1 MDSHLTKA
9 IVLLAIPF
17 SGSLH
22 SMPLDNFLSAHRGE
36 QQPDRLEVEISR
48 DFTTDKVDYA
58 PNTTDGGHLSPESK
72 LRYLGQHLG
81 IKLHISPRLSF
92 DGGIWKRQVTSLRDS
107 YGLGSFHGAIQY
119 NFNRK
124 MAETSFAIRLG
135 AWRNSADAFDKNSYT
150 RQGEYLFTSASVGNP
165 NDLQTQINLIGSR
178 KFSSQL
184 LGSLF
189 TGVGFSRIDF
199 DSLSATFRSD
209 KGCDYRFDYQQ
220 GSAEINQLGRCGST
234 TRFRMVLPNQEVIK
248 DELGISPE
256 EELGYTSRYWQLGGS
271 VQWRRAEWQKRLG
284 YLYQK
289 FDRGALDDLIRQQGD
304 QVSTT
309 SHNLQG
315 EVRFHFSRHLGFFFR
330 SEYMSNRL
338 LDMVPFT
345 YNAYTASK
353 FGKSGLLFNSGML
366 VRF

>member
-1 MDSHLTKA
+1 
-9 IVLLAIPF
+9 
-17 SGSLH
+17 
-22 SMPLDNFLSAHRGE
+22 MPMDNFLSTYSAKD
-36 QQPDRLEVEISR
+36 QLIQLEVEISQ

-58 PNTTDGGHLSPESK
+58 PNTSDGGQAQPESR
-72 LRYLGQHLG
+72 LRYLGQHIGVRLG
-81 IKLHISPRLSF
+81 ITPQITV
-92 DGGIWKRQVTSLRDS
+92 DGGLWKRQVTSLRDS
-107 YGLGSFHGAIQY
+107 YSLDSFHGAIQY

-124 MAETSFAIRLG
+124 IVKTSFALRLG
-135 AWRNSADAFDKNSYT
+135 AWRNSADVFDKNSYT
-150 RQGEYLFTSASVGNP
+150 RQGEYLFTSASVVNP
-165 NDLQTQINLIGSR
+165 NDLQTQVNLIGAR
-178 KFSSQL
+178 KFNSEIQ
-184 LGSLF
+184 GSLF
-189 TGVGFSRIDF
+189 TGVGISTVDF
-199 DSLSATFRSD
+199 EALSASFRSD
-209 KGCDYRFDYQQ
+209 EGCNYRFDYRQ

-256 EELGYTSRYWQLGGS
+256 DELGYTSRYWQLGGS
-271 VQWRRAEWQKRLG
+271 VQWQRAEWQTRLG

-289 FDRGALDDLIRQQGD
+289 FDRGALDDLIRQRGD

-315 EVRFHFSRHLGFFFR
+315 EVRFQFSRHLGFFFR

-345 YNAYTASK
+345 YNAYTANK
-353 FGKSGLLFNSGML
+353 FGKSGLLFNSGVL